1 MGHDVTVYCRS
12 YFTPA
17 LPKHEG
23 MRLVRLPT
31 FRSKHLETF
40 VHTWLSTVHV
50 MFRGCDIVHYHAQGP
65 ALFSFFPRLVGK
77 KTIVTVQDKIGSER
91 SGGGL
96 PRLPFAS
103 ENSLPRGCPT
113 APWSFRELFSAI
125 TRQRTVLKLHT
136 CLTARCF
143 ANASLRRR

>member
-50 MFRGCDIVHYHAQGP
+50 MFRI
-65 ALFSFFPRLVGK
+65 R
-77 KTIVTVQDKIGSER
+77 
-91 SGGGL
+91 
-96 PRLPFAS
+96 
-103 ENSLPRGCPT
+103 
-113 APWSFRELFSAI
+113 
-125 TRQRTVLKLHT
+125 TRQPYL
-136 CLTARCF
+136 LTI
-143 ANASLRRR
+143 ASLFCL